1 MNGSIS
7 KFLKIFQIFVFDT
20 NFNSIKEYSLMW
32 FYFEN
37 IETFKKC
44 LVKYT
49 SVLLNVTCEPRNH
62 IYSNIVGEYLIDV
75 N

>member
-1 MNGSIS
+1 
-7 KFLKIFQIFVFDT
+7 
-20 NFNSIKEYSLMW
+20 MW

-37 IETFKKC
+37 IETLKKC